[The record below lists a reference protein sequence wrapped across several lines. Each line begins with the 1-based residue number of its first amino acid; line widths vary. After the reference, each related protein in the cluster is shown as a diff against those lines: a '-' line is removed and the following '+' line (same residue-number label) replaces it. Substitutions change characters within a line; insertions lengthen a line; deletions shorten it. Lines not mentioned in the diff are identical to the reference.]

1 MSNAD
6 ADVDGVTSALVM
18 AMQDH
23 ARMAMFEPC

>member
-23 ARMAMFEPC
+23 ARMAMSEPC